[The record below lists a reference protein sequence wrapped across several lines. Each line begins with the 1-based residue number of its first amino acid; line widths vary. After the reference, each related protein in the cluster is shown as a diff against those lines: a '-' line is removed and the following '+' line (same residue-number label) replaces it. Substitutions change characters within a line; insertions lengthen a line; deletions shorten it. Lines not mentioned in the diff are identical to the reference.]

1 MPCFT
6 VADVCF
12 SSRSNVKPTS
22 SGGVLCFITESTI
35 SPISLTW
42 SLCPSTDLY
51 DECLCCDQS
60 SMKLSSLLVGA
71 PCGEVGLIVD
81 LVSFE
86 EQIVSSPSK
95 QQLAN
100 SLQVD
105 TLPIATRQLSQ
116 TLLQGVIVSH
126 TYHVSE
132 YSELY
137 VLLCSNLLQFFF
149 YPFAHCLQLQQQIWQ
164 KEATMML
171 SGLLSFVVFLLS
183 FCLLSSGHDGLG
195 STAPMPISYPVKWV
209 FLALLSFAS
218 FWVPHFAPLALL
230 LGTT

>member
-1 MPCFT
+1 MCVCGYAVLLFVTLVILLFT
-6 VADVCF
+6 WSMHFPTCSVCGHLVHNP
-12 SSRSNVKPTS
+12 RMLRNALEV
-22 SGGVLCFITESTI
+22 
-35 SPISLTW
+35 ISLDDIIRTW

-126 TYHVSE
+126 TCHVSE

-149 YPFAHCLQLQQQIWQ
+149 YPFAHCLQLQQQI
-164 KEATMML
+164 
-171 SGLLSFVVFLLS
+171 
-183 FCLLSSGHDGLG
+183 
-195 STAPMPISYPVKWV
+195 
-209 FLALLSFAS
+209 
-218 FWVPHFAPLALL
+218 
-230 LGTT
+230 